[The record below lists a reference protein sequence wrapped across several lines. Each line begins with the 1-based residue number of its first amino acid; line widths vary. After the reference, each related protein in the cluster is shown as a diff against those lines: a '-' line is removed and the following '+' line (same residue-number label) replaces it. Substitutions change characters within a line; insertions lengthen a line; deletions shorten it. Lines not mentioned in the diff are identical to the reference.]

1 MSNIF
6 QCFWCVSKTISLFY
20 KQQQWDELKQKDFSL
35 FCYRKNK
42 HGGFGWFLLTF
53 LSQFFVFHK
62 KVAAM
67 VLGSYVVPRCVTR
80 PKRIAKFAC
89 LLMSR
94 ISLQDGGGAL
104 WSKIVGMLKNI
115 FTNRWSCVVCAS
127 LLIFY
132 STQLARLQSCFVPHS
147 IHNMHAFHTSHVQ
160 DVLFCPAAPNH
171 TSILLAMVKE
181 IVLLTL

>member
-1 MSNIF
+1 
-6 QCFWCVSKTISLFY
+6 
-20 KQQQWDELKQKDFSL
+20 
-35 FCYRKNK
+35 
-42 HGGFGWFLLTF
+42 
-53 LSQFFVFHK
+53 
-62 KVAAM
+62 M
-67 VLGSYVVPRCVTR
+67 VLRSYVVPRCVIP

-94 ISLQDGGGAL
+94 MYFGGGAL

-147 IHNMHAFHTSHVQ
+147 IHNMHAFHTSMFKTFFFVPQLQTIHPSCLPWLKNSINPLKCW
-160 DVLFCPAAPNH
+160 DDFAPYKGYIYVMN
-171 TSILLAMVKE
+171 TPSESVPLIL
-181 IVLLTL
+181 

>member
-20 KQQQWDELKQKDFSL
+20 KQQQWDELKQ
-35 FCYRKNK
+35 R
-42 HGGFGWFLLTF
+42 F
-53 LSQFFVFHK
+53 LSVLLQKEQQVWRFWLIPFKNFLVVVFCIPQK
-62 KVAAM
+62 SGRL

-147 IHNMHAFHTSHVQ
+147 IHNMHAFHTSMFKTFFFVPQLQTIHPSC
-160 DVLFCPAAPNH
+160 LPW
-171 TSILLAMVKE
+171 LKK
-181 IVLLTL
+181 